1 MKQSKIIG
9 LTGGSG
15 SGKSTAAEVFA
26 EFGAAI
32 IDADKISHE
41 ITDSDATVLAKIRQE
56 FSEDVF
62 ENGILCRKKL
72 GKIVFSDKEA
82 LKKLNS
88 ILHPAIAEKI
98 LAIIKNSTSD
108 IIIIDAPLL
117 FAVKELVDICDET
130 VAVTAPDEIRV
141 KRISARDGI
150 TKEEAEKRLASQ
162 MPQEKIAEMADV
174 VFVNDGDI
182 GKIRSEIVGYL
193 GK

>member
-62 ENGILCRKKL
+62 ENGI
-72 GKIVFSDKEA
+72 
-82 LKKLNS
+82 
-88 ILHPAIAEKI
+88 
-98 LAIIKNSTSD
+98 
-108 IIIIDAPLL
+108 
-117 FAVKELVDICDET
+117 
-130 VAVTAPDEIRV
+130 
-141 KRISARDGI
+141 
-150 TKEEAEKRLASQ
+150 
-162 MPQEKIAEMADV
+162 
-174 VFVNDGDI
+174 
-182 GKIRSEIVGYL
+182 
-193 GK
+193 